1 MMIQCSNDRTLF
13 ITSRDGIETEID
25 SSLTPYVV
33 MLTAWDSAGVPE
45 VLRDNLVRD
54 LLVKGARNFVCLGSF
69 SEQLHDE
76 IDELIYP
83 LDDENESEL
92 ATDVLTTY
100 HSGEPIEDVVNYYVC
115 TTQFKDKEGSC
126 LLAILNENNSEDRE
140 IRSFLEAA

>member
-13 ITSRDGIETEID
+13 ISGRDDIETEID

-33 MLTAWDSAGVPE
+33 MLTAWNSASVSE
-45 VLRDNLVRD
+45 VLQGNLVRD

-76 IDELIYP
+76 IDELIYQF
-83 LDDENESEL
+83 DDESGSEL

-100 HSGEPIEDVVNYYVC
+100 HSDESIEDGVNYYVC

-126 LLAILNENNSEDRE
+126 LLAILNENSSEDRE
-140 IRSFLEAA
+140 VRSFLEAA

>member
-1 MMIQCSNDRTLF
+1 MMIRCSNDRTLF
-13 ITSRDGIETEID
+13 ITDRDGIETEID

-33 MLTAWDSAGVPE
+33 MLTAWNSANVSE
-45 VLRDNLVRD
+45 VLQGNLVRN

-76 IDELIYP
+76 IDELIYQF
-83 LDDENESEL
+83 DDESGSEL

-100 HSGEPIEDVVNYYVC
+100 HSDESIEDGVNYYIC

-126 LLAILNENNSEDRE
+126 LLAILNENSSKDRE
-140 IRSFLEAA
+140 VRSFLDSA